1 MSPRRLRE
9 RIALGAVLVGLL
21 GLPALLV
28 LGAGAL
34 ALSGAGA
41 LAFVGVGALA
51 LRERDASTPAA
62 PRGVRLAT
70 RVAVDEAMLGFMQL
84 RTAVPQLQ
92 ELSQIAG
99 ELETELA
106 HSERIALHAHLAAPP
121 PIDKCE
127 LRSESVQ
134 ELTFESLCF
143 DSGYEPP
150 PGSAGRTRF
159 LSYRANRTAH
169 AALFEV
175 DPRAPWLVCLHGYR
189 MGSPRSNFRL
199 FDPAR
204 IARPLGINLAALCLP
219 LHGPRTV
226 GGRSGDRFLDGR
238 VLDTRHALAQS
249 IWDARRLIGW
259 LRDQGAGPIGLYGVS
274 LGSWPAAVV
283 AGLDARISG
292 LLLGLPLVDAAEILW
307 RHGPPGHLRAFAE
320 RGATRE
326 AVARLLD
333 PLSPLDHKPRVA
345 PERRAI
351 YAAIADRI
359 VPPDQARR
367 LHDSWGGADLLWAHG
382 GHLTFHLDPRW
393 RGFERAAL
401 RRMFD

>member
-226 GGRSGDRFLDGR
+226 GGRSGDRFLFATRVPGPSVCTGFHWARGPPRWWRGWTRGSRGCCWDCRWSMLPRSCGGTARPATCGR
-238 VLDTRHALAQS
+238 LLSAVQR
-249 IWDARRLIGW
+249 ARRWHVCSTLSRHWTTSHASHLSVVRSTPRSRTASCHRIRRGGCTTA
-259 LRDQGAGPIGLYGVS
+259 GAAPICSGPMVGI
-274 LGSWPAAVV
+274 
-283 AGLDARISG
+283 
-292 LLLGLPLVDAAEILW
+292 
-307 RHGPPGHLRAFAE
+307 
-320 RGATRE
+320 
-326 AVARLLD
+326 
-333 PLSPLDHKPRVA
+333 
-345 PERRAI
+345 
-351 YAAIADRI
+351 
-359 VPPDQARR
+359 
-367 LHDSWGGADLLWAHG
+367 
-382 GHLTFHLDPRW
+382 
-393 RGFERAAL
+393 
-401 RRMFD
+401 